1 MEREASPALVDLA
14 ARGDEAAFT
23 RIVATYHADLLRIAR
38 VVCGD
43 IDLASEAAQSA
54 WIVAWQR
61 LGSLREPERLRPW
74 LMAIAANE
82 ARQLVRSA
90 SRRRVREIAVH
101 DAVATPADSGADV
114 RVDLAN
120 ALGSLDP
127 RDRALIG
134 LRYLAGLDSP
144 EIAREF
150 GMSAT
155 GVRTRLSRAL
165 DRLRKELGD
174 G

>member
-1 MEREASPALVDLA
+1 MERDASPSLVDLA

-38 VVCGD
+38 VVSGD
-43 IDLASEAAQSA
+43 IDLAAEAAQSA
-54 WIVAWQR
+54 WIVAWRR
-61 LGSLREPERLRPW
+61 LGSLREPARLRPW

-82 ARQLVRSA
+82 ARQLVRSDT
-90 SRRRVREIAVH
+90 RRRVREIVVR
-101 DAVATPADSGADV
+101 DPTTTPADFGVAV

-127 RDRALIG
+127 RDRALVG
-134 LRYLAGLDSP
+134 MRYLAGLESP

-150 GMSAT
+150 GMTAV
-155 GVRTRLSRAL
+155 GVRSRLSRAL

>member
-1 MEREASPALVDLA
+1 MERDASPSLVDLA

-54 WIVAWQR
+54 WIVAWRR
-61 LGSLREPERLRPW
+61 LGSLREPARLRPW

-82 ARQLVRSA
+82 ARQLVRSDA
-90 SRRRVREIAVH
+90 RRRVREIVVRDPA
-101 DAVATPADSGADV
+101 ATPADFGVAV

-127 RDRALIG
+127 RDRALVG
-134 LRYLAGLDSP
+134 MRYLAGLESP

-150 GMSAT
+150 GMTAV
-155 GVRTRLSRAL
+155 GVRSRLSRAL